1 MRSIAIRLGIIGA
14 IGIGAFVARPFLSG
28 NAGDLKVGD
37 CFDEPAGVS
46 ATVEDVQHRP
56 CTDPH
61 GGEVVYVGDFAPA
74 TDTYP
79 ADVDFR
85 AFVQAQCPPA
95 FTSYSGI
102 DFETDTTYDMSV
114 LTPTTDGWGTGD
126 RTVICYA
133 VRVDG
138 TPITAPLKKA

>member
-1 MRSIAIRLGIIGA
+1 MRSIGIRLGLIGA
-14 IGIGAFVARPFLSG
+14 VIVGAFVLRPFLSG

-37 CFDEPAGVS
+37 CFDEPAGAS

-79 ADVDFR
+79 TDPEFR

-95 FTSYSGI
+95 FSSYSGI
-102 DFETDTTYDMSV
+102 DFATDTVYDMSV
-114 LTPTTDGWGTGD
+114 LTPTTKGWGTGD

-133 VRVDG
+133 VHVDG
-138 TPITAPLKKA
+138 TPLTVPLKKA